1 MITYRWNH
9 NHPPKE
15 PSNFEV
21 FNDGKLVHSGTFSEG
36 MSLAADL
43 QTNNLKERMAR
54 ALEII
59 DERVACADTRN
70 KLKGLLYADTR

>member
-1 MITYRWNH
+1 MPNWCENYAKIS
-9 NHPPKE
+9 HPDKE
-15 PSNFEV
+15 
-21 FNDGKLVHSGTFSEG
+21 K
-36 MSLAADL
+36 
-43 QTNNLKERMAR
+43 AR